1 MFPDNSGH
9 YIENTSANET
19 LQWIEIYKSDRVV
32 DISLTQWLALTPPEI
47 VASTLKIP
55 VEVAKGLR
63 KEKQLIIA

>member
-1 MFPDNSGH
+1 VENRSNS
-9 YIENTSANET
+9 TK

-32 DISLTQWLALTPPEI
+32 DISLTQWLSLTPAPI

-55 VEVAKGLR
+55 ESVVKGLK